1 MPRREINIG
10 TQGNDGT
17 GDSIRESFRLTN
29 ENFRELY
36 AAFGQGTF
44 LSFLDLD
51 DTPDDYLSQNNNII
65 TVNSAGTGLS
75 FKSINAGS
83 GINLVNTAN
92 SITLSASL
100 LADNTPRLAYHLNAQ
115 NQMIGNLRNPNQ
127 QSVEQFNLAYNTS
140 FTERDFAITK
150 GFGDDSY
157 IGKSGGT
164 MTGLLTLSGTPTSNL
179 HAATKA
185 YVDSA
190 VAGIDNTDEIEE
202 GTTNLFFTNTRARNA
217 ISQGTGVSYSSTTGV
232 ISIGQP
238 VSTTSNV
245 QFANITATGN
255 LTLGGNFTVSGTT
268 TTINT
273 ESLSVKDNMIYLNNG
288 ETATITS
295 ASGNGSVV
303 TYIATNS
310 FTAGNIV
317 TITGITPSIYNLTQV
332 TIASATGAEFT
343 VNSTVTGTY
352 VSGGLATAK
361 VSVNPDIGI
370 SAGYYDTSYKHTGI
384 FRDASDNGIWKF
396 FDSYTPEPDDS
407 VFINTEDASFRLAP
421 IAVKSVSAETFTST
435 VSSGTAPFSVTS
447 TTLVTNLNADLLDGE
462 SKTYYTNASNLST
475 GTIPS
480 GILGNST
487 TFIGTTSIVLNRASA
502 NLALTGI
509 SQITF
514 PGDTSGSISLKA
526 IAVAGTNTIT
536 LPAITGTVVTTGD
549 SGTVS
554 GTMLNDGSV
563 SNVKI
568 ASNAAIAVSKLSAST
583 ISGVTLGNNLLTLTL
598 GTGLS
603 GTSYNGSTAVTA
615 ALANTTVTAGSYG
628 SSTAIPTF
636 TVDAQG
642 RLTAAGTASITTSF
656 TLAGDNT
663 TEETIGNGGTLTISG
678 STGITTNVAATG
690 TITITNS
697 GVTSAVAGTGVSVSS
712 GTGAV
717 TITNSGVTSAVAGTG
732 VSVSSGTGNVT
743 FSIGQSVSTTNDVRF
758 KSIGVGI
765 AATNISGEIKTTRT
779 IAQLL
784 SLTPGDEPAVS
795 VDGDVAV
802 ADGTL
807 WDPASN
813 GSQQLMVK
821 LGGVWKRVTV
831 V

>member
-36 AAFGQGTF
+36 SAFGQGAF

-75 FKSINAGS
+75 FKSISAGS
-83 GINLVNTAN
+83 GIGVVTTAS
-92 SITLSASL
+92 SITLSATL
-100 LADNTPRLAYHLNAQ
+100 LLDNTPRLAYHLNAQ

-164 MTGLLTLSGTPTSNL
+164 MTGFLTLSGTPTSNL

-185 YVDSA
+185 YVDNA
-190 VAGIDNTDEIEE
+190 VSGVDNTDEIDE
-202 GTTNLFFTNTRARNA
+202 GTSNLFFTNTRARNA
-217 ISQGTGVSYSSTTGV
+217 ISQGTGVSYNATTGV
-232 ISIGQP
+232 ISIGQS

-255 LTLGGNFTVSGTT
+255 LTLEGNFTVSGTT

-273 ESLSVKDNMIYLNNG
+273 ESLRVRDNMIYLNNG

-352 VSGGLATAK
+352 VSGGSATAK

-407 VFINTEDASFRLAP
+407 VFINTGDASFRLAP

-447 TTLVTNLNADLLDGE
+447 TTLVANLNADLLDGE
-462 SKTYYTNASNLST
+462 SKTYYTDATNLSS

-480 GILGNST
+480 SILGNST
-487 TFIGTTSIVLNRASA
+487 IFIGTTSVALNRASA
-502 NLALTGI
+502 NLSLTGI

-514 PGDTSGSISLKA
+514 PGDTSGNISLKA
-526 IAVAGTNTIT
+526 VAVAGANTIT
-536 LPAITGTVVTTGD
+536 LPATTGTVVTTGD

-615 ALANTTVTAGSYG
+615 ALADTAVTAGSYG

-642 RLTAAGTASITTSF
+642 RLTAAGTETITTSF
-656 TLAGDNT
+656 TLAGDNE
-663 TEETIGNGGTLTISG
+663 TEESIGNGSTLTISG

-717 TITNSGVTSAVAGTG
+717 TV
-732 VSVSSGTGNVT
+732 
-743 FSIGQSVSTTNDVRF
+743 SIGQAVETTSDVQF
-758 KSIGVGI
+758 DSIGVGVVASGTSGTI
-765 AATNISGEIKTTRT
+765 TTTNT
-779 IAQLL
+779 IAQVL

-807 WDPASN
+807 WDPA
-813 GSQQLMVK
+813 GDESQQLMVK
-821 LGGVWKRVTV
+821 LDGVWKRVTLV
-831 V
+831 